1 MPYLTNYHLSPQEA
15 YALLG
20 PVRDELRRL
29 TARTAHYA
37 SRLALEPAQLE
48 AVQDAQRVLAAA
60 SQEVE
65 RIWLQSDPARRAGSS
80 PRLPPASPL
89 RPPAPARDAEA
100 GGPGGQE

>member
-65 RIWLQSDPARRAGSS
+65 RIWLQSDPA
-80 PRLPPASPL
+80 PASRL
-89 RPPAPARDAEA
+89 EAAPAGPALSSGA
-100 GGPGGQE
+100 GTPGVGSPGSPGGQE

>member
-37 SRLALEPAQLE
+37 SRLTLEPAQLE

-65 RIWLQSDPARRAGSS
+65 RIWLQSDPAQRAGSI
-80 PRLPPASPL
+80 PRPP
-89 RPPAPARDAEA
+89 PPAPASRAGA

>member
-1 MPYLTNYHLSPQEA
+1 MASEARPPYLSRYHLSPQQA

-48 AVQDAQRVLAAA
+48 AVLDAQRVLAAA

-65 RIWLQSDPARRAGSS
+65 RIWLQSDPA
-80 PRLPPASPL
+80 
-89 RPPAPARDAEA
+89 PAPGAGASGTGA
-100 GGPGGQE
+100 GGTGGQG

>member
-65 RIWLQSDPARRAGSS
+65 RIWLQSDPAPARRLGAAPA
-80 PRLPPASPL
+80 PR
-89 RPPAPARDAEA
+89 PAPASRAEA
-100 GGPGGQE
+100 GSPGGQE

>member
-1 MPYLTNYHLSPQEA
+1 M
-15 YALLG
+15 
-20 PVRDELRRL
+20 RDELRRL

-65 RIWLQSDPARRAGSS
+65 RIWLQSDPAPASRLEAAPAPRPGRAGT
-80 PRLPPASPL
+80 PG
-89 RPPAPARDAEA
+89 AEA